1 MGSARRIAST
11 AGGAFAAFYIFYTA
25 APSTLT
31 TANAGPGVRIGI
43 VMLIVV
49 AVQPFVPLLSRWM
62 TSRQRM
68 VTTALIAMGLGSA
81 AMPFAAHWPG
91 MVLLG
96 VGFGLFVVASTAWAK
111 ETAPQ
116 QDLGKALGVYGFGSA
131 IGGALGAPTGLYLAQ
146 TLGIHGTALAGA
158 LVALASILP
167 TRRIDRSRRDASTG
181 LANES
186 SAPAGSASQ
195 PQLWGRVGLVGLG
208 AHLLAV
214 TIYATVLSSLSTAQD
229 LRHAWL
235 PVLAA
240 FTVQSSLAAG
250 RLIGGWAANR
260 WTPSKVGIPALTL
273 LALGT
278 VGFTLSTLP
287 AEMLAF
293 TAVVGLASGTSQTVA
308 LTALMNRANTT
319 AAINKA
325 SAAWNICFDLG
336 LGLGALAIS
345 VIVTA

>member
-1 MGSARRIAST
+1 MGSACRIAAT
-11 AGGAFAAFYIFYTA
+11 AGGAFAAFYVFYTA
-25 APSTLT
+25 APATLT
-31 TANAGPGVRIGI
+31 TTNLGPGGRVGI

-49 AVQPFVPLLSRWM
+49 AVQPFVPFLSRWV
-62 TSRQRM
+62 TNRQRM
-68 VTTALIAMGLGSA
+68 VTTALVSMGLGSA
-81 AMPFAAHWPG
+81 AMPFAGHWPG

-96 VGFGLFVVASTAWAK
+96 VGFGIFVVASTAWVK
-111 ETAPQ
+111 ETAAPQ
-116 QDLGKALGVYGFGSA
+116 NLGKALGVYGFGSA

-158 LVALASILP
+158 LIAVASILP
-167 TRRIDRSRRDASTG
+167 IRRIDRSHGDASTR
-181 LANES
+181 LADES
-186 SAPAGSASQ
+186 STPADSTSRRQ
-195 PQLWGRVGLVGLG
+195 PWGWADLVGLG

-229 LRHAWL
+229 LRHDWL
-235 PVLAA
+235 PILAA
-240 FTVQSSLAAG
+240 FTIQSSLAAG

-260 WTPSKVGIPALTL
+260 WTPPKIGIPALIL
-273 LALGT
+273 LTLGT

-293 TAVVGLASGTSQTVA
+293 AAAIGLGSGASQTAA
-308 LTALMNRANTT
+308 LTALMNRADTT
-319 AAINKA
+319 ADINKA

-336 LGLGALAIS
+336 LGLGALAVS